1 MPIWMRNFHI
11 QTINEH
17 NKKQNTEIEK
27 AQKGQTPS
35 TNKVHGPNISPSS
48 TYNY

>member
-1 MPIWMRNFHI
+1 MRNFHI

-17 NKKQNTEIEK
+17 NKKQNEEVEK
-27 AQKGQTPS
+27 AQKGQVS
-35 TNKVHGPNISPSS
+35 SDEKIHGPNISPSS